1 MRVEYSNTVTLM
13 SLANLLLFALAYFV
27 AVATPGPGVAAIVAR
42 ALGRGLQG
50 LPAFI
55 LGFVLGDLTLYAIAA
70 AGLAVLAQAYAPLF
84 FGLKLA
90 GALYLIYLGYG
101 LFTAKAGVGDET
113 MRIKGETPLSLFL
126 TTYLLVLGNPKPI
139 IFFLAILPIIVDL
152 NHLTLPGFI
161 EIAVVIVLIIA
172 PTMIGYAMLAAQARR
187 LFTSHKALVRINRM
201 TGAILALAG
210 VMIAFT

>member
-1 MRVEYSNTVTLM
+1 M

-42 ALGRGLQG
+42 ALGRGLHG

-55 LGFVLGDLTLYAIAA
+55 LGFILGDLTLYAIAA
-70 AGLAVLAQAYAPLF
+70 AGLAVLAQTYAPLF
-84 FGLKLA
+84 FVLKLA

-101 LFTAKAGVGDET
+101 LFTAKAGVGNDT

-139 IFFLAILPIIVDL
+139 IFFLAILPMIVDL
-152 NHLTLPGFI
+152 NHLTLTGFI
-161 EIAVVIVLIIA
+161 EIAIVIVLIIA
-172 PTMIGYAMLAAQARR
+172 PTMMGYAMLAAQARR
-187 LFTSHKALVRINRM
+187 LFTSQTALTRINRI
-201 TGAILALAG
+201 TGAILAFAG
-210 VMIAFT
+210 VLIAFT